1 MNMTTMAKLT
11 LSDFPKFYLGYD
23 RFNPDFFASTLDG
36 NYPRYNVV
44 KIGDTGYRVEVAVPG
59 WDKGDIDISLEQ
71 NNLKITGKEKQV
83 EDINEQFLYK
93 GLSGKCFTK
102 VFHVADNVQVTKA
115 YMERGLLCVDLE
127 DITPEED
134 LPRNIPIT

>member
-23 RFNPDFFASTLDG
+23 RFNPDYFASTLDG

-44 KIGDTGYRVEVAVPG
+44 KVGDTGYRVEVAVPG

-71 NNLKITGKEKQV
+71 NNLKIEGKVKQS
-83 EDINEQFLYK
+83 ENDNEEFLYK

-102 VFHVADNVQVTKA
+102 VFRVGDNVQVTKA

-127 DITPEED
+127 DVTPEED
-134 LPRNIPIT
+134 LPKHIPIT